1 MRVTASRPAGTQI
14 ACNPHARMVNAPA
27 IAPAANAPI
36 RPA

>member
-1 MRVTASRPAGTQI
+1 VTASRPAGTQI